1 MRHLLIIEELT
12 RRDNLEI
19 NNKSDKFVDAK
30 LIKKNKDTRKITLN
44 QMKLI

>member
-30 LIKKNKDTRKITLN
+30 LIKKYKDTRKITLN